1 MKRNISMYSLLL
13 ILGLI
18 AFGCASIME
27 GGKQSLPI
35 DSTPPGAKVRV
46 VNTRTGEIVAE
57 GTTPLTITLNRGA
70 GFFKKGKYK
79 VIIEKEG
86 YDTKE
91 VEIKGEPNLWY
102 IGGNLVFGN
111 LIGWLIVD
119 PITGAMWTLQPK
131 DIDATLAKKV
141 SGVNPKGL
149 TIVLT
154 SQLPPLPKE
163 VKAKFKPVSIEDKT
177 KKN

>member
-57 GTTPLTITLNRGA
+57 GTTP
-70 GFFKKGKYK
+70 
-79 VIIEKEG
+79 
-86 YDTKE
+86 
-91 VEIKGEPNLWY
+91 
-102 IGGNLVFGN
+102 
-111 LIGWLIVD
+111 
-119 PITGAMWTLQPK
+119 
-131 DIDATLAKKV
+131 
-141 SGVNPKGL
+141 
-149 TIVLT
+149 
-154 SQLPPLPKE
+154 
-163 VKAKFKPVSIEDKT
+163 
-177 KKN
+177 